1 MEILLRQPV
10 INLLHENGQFL
21 LRYSKK
27 NEIFV
32 DFRDGNAL
40 NNDNASRR
48 GSIDFFTDF
57 SKMLELEVS
66 KNWPILSS
74 NYGGVARLLLY
85 TVKTRFYERNKYL
98 NHSIE
103 VFKLPEKMEKIVKL
117 DTLIQDRSL
126 NIISHFDSIF
136 IPTSEFQT
144 S

>member
-10 INLLHENGQFL
+10 MNLLHENGQFL

-40 NNDNASRR
+40 DNDNASRR

-74 NYGGVARLLLY
+74 NYGGGARLLLY
-85 TVKTRFYERNKYL
+85 TAKTRFYSIRFWCKFSKNGRKAYKSKPTAVSVRYVNHDHKKL
-98 NHSIE
+98 NS
-103 VFKLPEKMEKIVKL
+103 KA
-117 DTLIQDRSL
+117 IQSSE
-126 NIISHFDSIF
+126 I
-136 IPTSEFQT
+136 TSYVSKST
-144 S
+144 